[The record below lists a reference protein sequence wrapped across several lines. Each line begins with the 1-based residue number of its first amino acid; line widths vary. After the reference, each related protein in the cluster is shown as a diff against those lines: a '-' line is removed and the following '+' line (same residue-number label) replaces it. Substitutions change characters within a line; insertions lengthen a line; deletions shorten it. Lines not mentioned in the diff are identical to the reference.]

1 MFTAV
6 MEEVAM
12 LTLLGML
19 VAIAPLAAL
28 LGALAW
34 TSQRER
40 LRREA
45 QTRQV
50 ALTDSIHERLGAVA
64 APVVRRRRHG
74 WQVSIA
80 VPFERPALTEALLAI
95 VLDAFVRPDSD
106 RHSLEIVLT
115 RQLDPPAKPASARR
129 VARESPSWT

>member
-19 VAIAPLAAL
+19 MAIAPFAAM

-34 TSQRER
+34 TSRRER

-50 ALTDSIHERLGAVA
+50 AL
-64 APVVRRRRHG
+64 
-74 WQVSIA
+74 
-80 VPFERPALTEALLAI
+80 LAI
-95 VLDAFVRPDSD
+95 VLDAFVRPDRD